1 MLLPLN
7 RTLCAAGLPL
17 RNHVADVADVDDVA
31 NVIERR
37 RGVVR
42 AHAVLHMFFPMVFAF
57 VVLTKFWRKSLKIIS
72 VEKMV

>member
-17 RNHVADVADVDDVA
+17 RNHVVDVADVDDVA

-42 AHAVLHMFFPMVFAF
+42 AHVAHVLPDGHLRRLNE
-57 VVLTKFWRKSLKIIS
+57 VLKKILK
-72 VEKMV
+72 